1 MKHWRAVLPALALL
15 MSACG
20 TNGLSFQ
27 LDQRVSL
34 RTPSDHAD
42 VTLPLTVTWTVK
54 EFAVGNGAGSF
65 GVLIDRTPPPAGKGL
80 DWLFRN
86 DDSCVDGCKDPA
98 YRALQGVYETTQ
110 TGIVFKEIPVHPDRG
125 DANRHEV
132 TVVLLD
138 ADGRRVGE
146 GAWSREFDV
155 VMEGE
160 R

>member
-1 MKHWRAVLPALALL
+1 MRAATLALAFLTA
-15 MSACG
+15 ACG
-20 TNGLSFQ
+20 SEGLSFK

-34 RTPSDHAD
+34 RTPANHAD
-42 VTLPLTVTWTVK
+42 VTLPVTVSWTIEDFV
-54 EFAVGNGAGSF
+54 VGADAGSF
-65 GVLIDRTPPPAGKGL
+65 GVLVDRTPPPTGKSL
-80 DWLFRN
+80 DWLFRD

-125 DANRHEV
+125 NPNRHQV
-132 TVVLLD
+132 TIVLLD
-138 ADGRRVGE
+138 ANGRRVGE

-155 VMEGE
+155 ITKAE